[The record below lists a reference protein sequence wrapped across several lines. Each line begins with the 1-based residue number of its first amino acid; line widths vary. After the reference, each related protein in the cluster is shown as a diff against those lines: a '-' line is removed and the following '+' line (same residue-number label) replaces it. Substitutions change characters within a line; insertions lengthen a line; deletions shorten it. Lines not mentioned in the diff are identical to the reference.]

1 MFAMIAEAR
10 ARARRRAHDA
20 AGGARRPVRKWRVAR
35 RIVVAVLA
43 LLIVG
48 WVFTMAEIV
57 AIGRRDEA
65 RPAAAIVVLGA
76 AQYVGRPSPVLRA
89 RLDHAIGLWRE
100 GMAPRVIFTGGR
112 GEGDTTSEAA
122 VSRRYAMR
130 RGIPDS
136 AIVLET
142 RGRTTRES
150 LSGVATI
157 MKGQARRD
165 VILVSD
171 PFHMLRLS
179 ILARR
184 FGLEPL
190 TSPTRTSPISQN
202 RDEAWRYVVGESFK
216 VPVVF
221 LLERRSQ

>member
-1 MFAMIAEAR
+1 MTRE
-10 ARARRRAHDA
+10 
-20 AGGARRPVRKWRVAR
+20 RPVERKPRRWRRWR
-35 RIVVAVLA
+35 RVVSLLVL
-43 LLIVG
+43 LLLAG
-48 WVFTMAEIV
+48 WVTTMVEIV
-57 AIGRRDEA
+57 ATGRRDEA
-65 RPAAAIVVLGA
+65 RPASAIVVLGA

-89 RLDHAIGLWRE
+89 RLDHAIELWQKGL
-100 GMAPRVIFTGGR
+100 APRVIFTGGR

-122 VSRRYAMR
+122 VSRRYALR
-130 RGIPDS
+130 RGVPDS
-136 AIVLET
+136 AIVLEP

-150 LSGVATI
+150 LRGVAAI
-157 MKGQARRD
+157 MKDAPRRD

-190 TSPTRTSPISQN
+190 ISPTRTSPISQN
-202 RDEAWRYVVGESFK
+202 RDEDWRYVVGESFK

-221 LLERRSQ
+221 LLDRGVE

>member
-1 MFAMIAEAR
+1 MIAEAR
-10 ARARRRAHDA
+10 ARAQRRAHDA

-35 RIVVAVLA
+35 RTVLAALLLVVA
-43 LLIVG
+43 G

-57 AIGRRDEA
+57 ATGNRDEA
-65 RPAAAIVVLGA
+65 RPASAIVVLGA

-122 VSRRYAMR
+122 VSRRYALR
-130 RGIPDS
+130 RGVPDS